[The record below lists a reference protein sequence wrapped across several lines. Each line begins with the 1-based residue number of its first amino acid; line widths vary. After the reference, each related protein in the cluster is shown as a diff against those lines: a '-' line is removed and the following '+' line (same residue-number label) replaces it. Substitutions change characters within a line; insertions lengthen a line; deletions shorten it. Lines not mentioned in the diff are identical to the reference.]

1 MTRLCIFTEGGS
13 LRGYGHV
20 TRCSALY
27 DEALG
32 CGLEPRFVVN
42 GDEEV
47 LRVLGERRVEL
58 ADWRHEACI
67 RAQLTPN
74 SFAVVDSY
82 LADRE
87 VFDWISGTCRRAV
100 YIDDN
105 QRLPYPPG
113 IVVNPSLYG
122 HMLEYP
128 KTLGVSYLLGPQ
140 YVILR
145 PEFRHLPPREVR
157 TSAKRVLVTLGGADV
172 LNLTPVILRVLN
184 EKFPELEKH
193 VVVGPGF
200 TNLAEIETDVNE
212 RVVLHHRPDAARM
225 RDLMLAC
232 DLAVTAAGQTIHEL
246 LATGIPFVALEVVD
260 NQAGNFKALKALQ
273 SGVVALSMA
282 EFSEK
287 TLTEG
292 VGRLVETFD
301 QKPPV
306 IVDGFGVQ
314 RIIESL
320 LISPEFWNTGRC
332 SSEQSIHF
340 SEASIQDAE
349 LLLRW
354 RNDEL
359 SRLSSINQGVI
370 NLDEHLAWLTKSL
383 TDTSRKILIAFL
395 GKVPVGT
402 MRMDAFQNDTELSWT
417 VAPEARGKGIGKRM
431 LQQALSLTGGRI
443 VARIREENLASQKI
457 ALSSGFSKIQVE
469 NGIGLWEKQVGD

>member
-58 ADWRHEACI
+58 ADWRNEACI
-67 RAQLTPN
+67 RTQLTPD

-87 VFDWISGTCRRAV
+87 VYGWISAACRRAL

-105 QRLPYPPG
+105 QRMAYPTG
-113 IVVNPSLYG
+113 VVVNPSLYG

-128 KTLGVSYLLGPQ
+128 QTPGVSYLLGPQ

-157 TSAKRVLVTLGGADV
+157 TSPGRLLVTLGGADV
-172 LNLTPVILRVLN
+172 LNLTPMILRVLN
-184 EKFPELEKH
+184 AQFLELEKH

-200 TNLAEIETDVNE
+200 TNLAEIETYVNE
-212 RVVLHHRPDAARM
+212 RVVLHHQPDAARM

-246 LATGIPFVALEVVD
+246 LATGTPFVALEVVD
-260 NQAGNFKALKALQ
+260 NQENNVRGLL
-273 SGVVALSMA
+273 
-282 EFSEK
+282 
-287 TLTEG
+287 TLDAS
-292 VGRLVETFD
+292 LVQVLRSD
-301 QKPPV
+301 
-306 IVDGFGVQ
+306 
-314 RIIESL
+314 
-320 LISPEFWNTGRC
+320 
-332 SSEQSIHF
+332 
-340 SEASIQDAE
+340 E
-349 LLLRW
+349 L
-354 RNDEL
+354 DL
-359 SRLSSINQGVI
+359 SRLPAALGMLDMQSVGRTVSKIVDDQG
-370 NLDEHLAWLTKSL
+370 A
-383 TDTSRKILIAFL
+383 
-395 GKVPVGT
+395 
-402 MRMDAFQNDTELSWT
+402 
-417 VAPEARGKGIGKRM
+417 
-431 LQQALSLTGGRI
+431 
-443 VARIREENLASQKI
+443 ARILA
-457 ALSSGFSKIQVE
+457 AL
-469 NGIGLWEKQVGD
+469 VG